1 MPLRPYVYTSGL
13 LKMTTGLMVVDKLSV
28 ILRFGGFIG
37 AWTRYRTFM
46 VRKYPS
52 ILCRSGLEYTRSQCS
67 LQPRW

>member
-37 AWTRYRTFM
+37 SWTRYRTSM
-46 VRKYPS
+46 VRKVCVRYPS
-52 ILCRSGLEYTRSQCS
+52 ILCRSGLEYTRS
-67 LQPRW
+67 